1 MGASLAQAFVRS
13 DMKVTV
19 WNRTASKA
27 EPLIKAGAEAA
38 QSVADAVGAS
48 PLIIVCATDAAAS
61 KLVYRTPEV
70 MTALKGRTL
79 ADLSTGTAADAIEA
93 ASWVNGAGGR
103 YLDGGILCYP
113 RDIGSKDASI
123 LYAGDG
129 SAFHEH
135 ESTLAILA
143 GAQKHLGDA
152 PGAAATVYLALWAFY
167 FGSLTAYFEAG
178 GLASTE
184 GVPID
189 RVRELAA
196 TMMAKLTDGISDAT
210 DRMVQGNFAGDQ
222 APIDI
227 YVDNLILVRDTF
239 AQSGVSHLT
248 VDAFLVLLQ
257 EAKLA
262 GDGGKDVAALLHRV
276 ITGTDHRESGRPG
289 S

>member
-1 MGASLAQAFVRS
+1 MGAALAQAFVRS
-13 DMKVTV
+13 DMQVTV

-27 EPLIKAGAEAA
+27 EPLVMAGAVLA
-38 QSVADAVGAS
+38 QSVAAAVSAS
-48 PLIIVCATDAAAS
+48 PLTIVCATDAAAS

-70 MTALKGRTL
+70 MSALKGRTL
-79 ADLSTGTAADAIEA
+79 VDLSTGTAADAIEA

-113 RDIGSKDASI
+113 RDIGGKDASI
-123 LYAGDG
+123 LYAGDA
-129 SAFHEH
+129 SAFREH

-178 GLASTE
+178 GLASTA
-184 GVPID
+184 GVPVD
-189 RVRELAA
+189 RFRELAA
-196 TMMAKLTDGISDAT
+196 TMMPKLTEGISDAT
-210 DRMVQGNFAGDQ
+210 DRLMQGNFAADQ

-227 YVDNLILVRDTF
+227 YVDNLVLVRDTF
-239 AQSGVSHLT
+239 AQAGVSHLT

-262 GDGGKDVAALLHRV
+262 GDGGKDVAAIFKRAITSPNHR
-276 ITGTDHRESGRPG
+276 RSR
-289 S
+289 